1 MDSSHHAVLL
11 KVQSPR
17 DFVLTTEYVLAWQE
31 RCVITQDSFGIAEV
45 RGLIARAY
53 QRPMEGSEQL
63 LVVCTDFITHEA
75 QNALL
80 KVLEEPPVSTKFL
93 FVVPPDLV
101 MLPTLASRFCEIA
114 GEIESLVQDNQNFVT
129 FLSLSFG
136 ERIALIE
143 TKLKASDISWQRA
156 IKQGLITRLNTL
168 PKAEHAQMSVLE
180 YVTRQLLTRGAS
192 NKMLLEHAALVLPV
206 S

>member
-11 KVQSPR
+11 KVQTPR
-17 DFVLTTEYVLAWQE
+17 DFELTTEYMLAWQE
-31 RCVITQDSFGIAEV
+31 RCVITQDCFGIAEV

-101 MLPTLASRFCEIA
+101 MLPTLASRFCEMT

-143 TKLKASDISWQRA
+143 TKLKAGDISWQRA
-156 IKQGLITRLNTL
+156 IKQGLIARSNTL
-168 PKAEHAQMSVLE
+168 PKAEHTQMSVLE